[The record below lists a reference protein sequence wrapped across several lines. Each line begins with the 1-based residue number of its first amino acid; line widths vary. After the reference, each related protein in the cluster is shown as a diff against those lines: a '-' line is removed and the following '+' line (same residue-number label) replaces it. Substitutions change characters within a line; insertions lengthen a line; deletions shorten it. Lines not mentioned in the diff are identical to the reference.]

1 MVDITGV
8 EAVIDV
14 VVVGGCVLIMI
25 VVVLIVVVVVIVLN
39 VLVTDVNDIALVVVD
54 VVPTSKDQT
63 KHFYI
68 LSRCPICNF
77 IQIVLNLYS

>member
-8 EAVIDV
+8 EAVVDV
-14 VVVGGCVLIMI
+14 IFVNDF
-25 VVVLIVVVVVIVLN
+25 VVVVIV
-39 VLVTDVNDIALVVVD
+39 VKVVVTDVNDIALVVVD

-68 LSRCPICNF
+68 LSRCPI
-77 IQIVLNLYS
+77 